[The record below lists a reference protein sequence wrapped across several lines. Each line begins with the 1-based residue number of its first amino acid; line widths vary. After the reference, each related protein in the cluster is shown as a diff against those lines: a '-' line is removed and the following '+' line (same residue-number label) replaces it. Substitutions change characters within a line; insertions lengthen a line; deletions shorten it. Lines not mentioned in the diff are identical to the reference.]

1 MVLTKISPSF
11 DLPTMHFH
19 HPPYLFSNF
28 FLAVA
33 SAFDCVYNDDDYLS
47 FFLYSFILF
56 EPFTL
61 PKTKTAFNRNSSPY
75 SDIPW

>member
-1 MVLTKISPSF
+1 MVLTKMFPLVSLAYNALPSPALLISK
-11 DLPTMHFH
+11 
-19 HPPYLFSNF
+19 F

-61 PKTKTAFNRNSSPY
+61 LKTKTAFNRNSSPY

>member
-1 MVLTKISPSF
+1 MVLTKISPLVSLAYNA
-11 DLPTMHFH
+11 LPS
-19 HPPYLFSNF
+19 PALFSNF

-61 PKTKTAFNRNSSPY
+61 QKTKTTFNRNSSPY